1 MKKRWVNFK
10 EVKDQLSF
18 EVVIEHYGLVLKQ
31 VKGNEL
37 VGLCPFHE
45 EKEPSFKINTQK
57 KVFNCFGCHASGNIL
72 DFVVKME
79 NVSIRKAALLVQEW
93 FNMGDLGKLAYNANM
108 SVEKQQKPSHKAKN
122 EQSEPNK
129 PLAFTL
135 KLEPNHSYLKGR
147 GVDEELSK
155 YFEIGFCNRGL
166 MKDRIAISIHD
177 ENNILVGYAG
187 RWVEGKLPEG
197 EDKYKFP
204 PDFKKSLV
212 LYNLNRVKGSDRLV
226 VVEGFFS
233 VMRLHLLGIKSVA
246 LMGCTISE
254 AQEKLLIDSGCKYLT
269 ILMDGDKPGREAQG
283 KISSTLQKNFF
294 VHSVELPEDLEPDT
308 IGAAE
313 LLKLLQL
320 EKGGV

>member
-18 EVVIEHYGLVLKQ
+18 EAVIEHYGLVLKQ

-79 NVSIRKAALLVQEW
+79 KVSIRKAALLVQEW
-93 FNMGDLGKLAYNANM
+93 FNIVSSEKLAYNANM
-108 SVEKQQKPSHKAKN
+108 SVKKQQNPPHKVKN

-147 GVDEELSK
+147 GVDEELAK

-212 LYNLNRVKGSDRLV
+212 LYNFNRVKGSDRLV

-246 LMGCTISE
+246 LMGCAISE
-254 AQEKLLIDSGCKYLT
+254 AQEKLLIDNNCKYLT

-294 VHSVELPEDLEPDT
+294 VRSVELPEDLEPDT
-308 IGAAE
+308 IGTEE
-313 LLKLLQL
+313 LLNLLQL
-320 EKGGV
+320 EKGES

>member
-1 MKKRWVNFK
+1 MNKKWVNFK
-10 EVKDQLSF
+10 DVKDQLSF
-18 EVVIEHYGLVLKQ
+18 EAVIEHYGLVLKQ
-31 VKGNEL
+31 FKGNEL

-45 EKEPSFKINTQK
+45 EKEPSFKINTEK
-57 KVFNCFGCHASGNIL
+57 KVFNCFGCHASGNVL

-79 NVSIRKAALLVQEW
+79 KVSIRKAALLVQEW
-93 FNMGDLGKLAYNANM
+93 FSMGGGEKIAYNANM
-108 SVEKQQKPSHKAKN
+108 SVEKGKKPSYGAKS
-122 EQSEPNK
+122 EQIEPNK

-147 GVDEELSK
+147 GVDEELAK

-187 RWVEGKLPEG
+187 RWVEGELPEG

-212 LYNLNRVKGSDRLV
+212 LYNLNRVKGISSLV

-233 VMRLHLLGIKSVA
+233 VVRLHQLGIPSVA
-246 LMGCTISE
+246 LMGCSLSD
-254 AQEKLLIDSGCKYLT
+254 AQEKLLTENGCKYITL
-269 ILMDGDKPGREAQG
+269 LLDGDKPGREAQE
-283 KISSTLQKNFF
+283 KISAIFQKKFF
-294 VHSVELPEDLEPDT
+294 VRCVELPENTEPDT
-308 IGAAE
+308 IE
-313 LLKLLQL
+313 QNQLLKLLQWN
-320 EKGGV
+320 KGGL